1 MYTSKVQKSCVYI
14 YILTFFF
21 PFFKAVWPGMYFF
34 SVALRIVILMN
45 SYLVLLIKGKKR
57 GSREYIYIYI
67 LCTSKVYE

>member
-14 YILTFFF
+14 YIYILSFFF

-45 SYLVLLIKGKKR
+45 TYLVLLIKGKKR
-57 GSREYIYIYI
+57 GSREYIYI

>member
-1 MYTSKVQKSCVYI
+1 MYTSKVQKSCVYIYI

-45 SYLVLLIKGKKR
+45 TYLVLLIKGKKR
-57 GSREYIYIYI
+57 GSREYIYIVHI
-67 LCTSKVYE
+67 KSI